1 MKSFTRVRKPV
12 EFEIDD
18 EKFDAVPAL
27 PADMMMEMTT
37 EFATMDEGDPA
48 ESIKAMLSVLEK
60 FLLPDSFRR
69 FRERMGDKTRPIEF
83 PQVQEVIF
91 WLLEQYGM
99 RPTEQSSNSVD
110 GLPNPESGTNS
121 TASTPAVES
130 ISLPS
135 PLISS

>member
-27 PADMMMEMTT
+27 PADTMMEMTT
-37 EFATMDEGDPA
+37 EFAAMDEGDPE
-48 ESIKAMLSVLEK
+48 ESIKAMLAVLEK

-69 FRERMGDKTRPIEF
+69 FRARMGDKQRPIEF

-99 RPTEQSSNSVD
+99 RPTEQSSDSAD
-110 GLPNPESGTNS
+110 GLPNPASGTNS
-121 TASTPAVES
+121 TASTPVVES